1 MLDEKGGDDSLLSRL
16 SHTRSSVHEDELCAE
31 QGRLLLVSLLENFC
45 ALYDRD
51 PRKNKKLFLSLCR
64 KLHLM
69 GILKSADFLD
79 KHADLRCSYRSAFKQ
94 LVLRAIGS
102 SETPAELDACNL
114 ERHSA
119 NLLIEEEVSDEFTL
133 SGSISDSISSQN
145 VLFDALINSPGRESA
160 AISISDEL
168 DRISRPSR
176 FENDFI
182 ELELIGRGGFG
193 VVVKARN
200 VLDQR
205 CYAVKRI
212 PFSNDSS
219 SKLTSILREVKSLA
233 RLDHP
238 NIVRYYSAWI
248 EDCCEPL
255 SLSGGNKDSAFSNP
269 LASSSVDPTLSRSAS
284 TAPTK
289 SDSLMVYLQMELC
302 DFTLEDY
309 ISQRNALIFGEKEA
323 QKKAIRL
330 DRLVSVD
337 LQSGKYTINAYES
350 RRIFKAIVKGLHYI
364 HGQGLMH
371 RDLKP
376 HNILFAGDDYSPK
389 ISDFGLASDVSMM
402 TTCSAT
408 CGICSFVE
416 CNDPH
421 AAPSHAEPP
430 EADVPHQAIT
440 TAPLECL
447 LTKGIGTSTYA
458 SPEQLNSATYNEKAD
473 IYSLGII
480 FFELFCPF
488 RTQMERARILASLK
502 EHKLFPPNFVRSWP
516 KEVAP
521 SLMHASRLH
530 SCGAASPRTK
540 KCAPQPPKYSRANS
554 SNWTPTMYVLGVMF
568 VGCRHA
574 SRGKRKSPSTARHEG
589 PRG

>member
-1 MLDEKGGDDSLLSRL
+1 MLDEKGGSDSLLPL
-16 SHTRSSVHEDELCAE
+16 FSHARSSVHEDELCAE

-102 SETPAELDACNL
+102 SEAPAELDAGNM
-114 ERHSA
+114 EGRSA
-119 NLLIEEEVSDEFTL
+119 NLQIEEEMSDEFTL
-133 SGSISDSISSQN
+133 SGSISESISSQN
-145 VLFDALINSPGRESA
+145 VLFDALINSPERESTTT
-160 AISISDEL
+160 SINDEL

-182 ELELIGRGGFG
+182 EIELIGRGGFG
-193 VVVKARN
+193 VVVKVRN

-205 CYAVKRI
+205 CYAVKKI
-212 PFSNDSS
+212 SFSNDNS

-248 EDCCEPL
+248 EDCCEQL
-255 SLSGGNKDSAFSNP
+255 LISGASKDLVFSNP
-269 LASSSVDPTLSRSAS
+269 LVSSSVDPTLSKSAS
-284 TAPTK
+284 TSPTK
-289 SDSLMVYLQMELC
+289 NDSLIVYLQMELC

-376 HNILFAGDDYSPK
+376 YNILFAGDEYSPK

-408 CGICSFVE
+408 CGICSFVG
-416 CNDPH
+416 CSDPH
-421 AAPSHAEPP
+421 AESL
-430 EADVPHQAIT
+430 EADVPHRAIT

-516 KEVAP
+516 KEVA
-521 SLMHASRLH
+521 SCLLALH
-530 SCGAASPRTK
+530 
-540 KCAPQPPKYSRANS
+540 
-554 SNWTPTMYVLGVMF
+554 F
-568 VGCRHA
+568 
-574 SRGKRKSPSTARHEG
+574 
-589 PRG
+589 